1 MPREV
6 VYGQMGVCVCQC
18 VLATAV
24 LHVRGPPLVSAHTL
38 YFLLRHGLLFA
49 TAFTKA
55 DWLLSFYQSL
65 PPALSCHDGIP
76 STCCHGQ
83 IFMYSGEPKL
93 KSSHLQGQPS
103 CPDLLKAI
111 NWPMLTEFSY
121 RQGSYPTVH
130 LYTSIAR

>member
-1 MPREV
+1 MCV
-6 VYGQMGVCVCQC
+6 FVSGGV
-18 VLATAV
+18 
-24 LHVRGPPLVSAHTL
+24 HMSAFVWRSENSFECL
-38 YFLLRHGLLFA
+38 SFLRHFETGSHICLEFHRVGS
-49 TAFTKA
+49 A

-83 IFMYSGEPKL
+83 IFMHSGEPKL

-111 NWPMLTEFSY
+111 NWPMLSEFSY